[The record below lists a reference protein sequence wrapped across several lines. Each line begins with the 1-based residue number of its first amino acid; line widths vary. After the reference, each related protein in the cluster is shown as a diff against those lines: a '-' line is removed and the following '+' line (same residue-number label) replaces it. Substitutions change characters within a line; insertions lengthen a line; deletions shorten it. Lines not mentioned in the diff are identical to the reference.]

1 MPPNSSNPYKLVTIR
16 SPGWSAYKAA
26 TLLISVGQSYH
37 EGDKFAVMVAWAAR
51 HFEKLHVLVAD
62 SLQRHNAPG
71 DWRARGAAWI
81 ERNHDAWSS
90 CGREVTVSRWDD
102 WLAKPEFPGVLERF
116 RAAGKGAL
124 GTGIE
129 HDAHAFVARQAGKGL
144 GLPVE
149 QSREYLS
156 RSWRRSPCKHGH
168 IPARGSIRGRS
179 SKASAPSPPA
189 SSPRHRAVS
198 NGNTIRRSISST
210 GEPPLCARWLKPD
223 LDANGLP
230 VLALLSKR
238 TRSGLVIVCPDFSA
252 PLRLGAHVAAFRART
267 VRYRWLIIGGGW

>member
-37 EGDKFAVMVAWAAR
+37 EGDKFAVTVAWAAR
-51 HFEKLHVLVAD
+51 HFEKLHVLGAD
-62 SLQRHNAPG
+62 TLQRHNAPG

-81 ERNHDAWSS
+81 ERNRNAWSS

-149 QSREYLS
+149 QSREYLLEELAA
-156 RSWRRSPCKHGH
+156 
-168 IPARGSIRGRS
+168 ITLQARAHPGARVYPGPQLESF
-179 SKASAPSPPA
+179 
-189 SSPRHRAVS
+189 RAV
-198 NGNTIRRSISST
+198 
-210 GEPPLCARWLKPD
+210 A
-223 LDANGLP
+223 A
-230 VLALLSKR
+230 
-238 TRSGLVIVCPDFSA
+238 GLVAEAPRGLERQYHTAIDFKHRRA
-252 PLRLGAHVAAFRART
+252 AALRKVA
-267 VRYRWLIIGGGW
+267 